1 MEYFAW
7 RRAGLF
13 NLAHDKQ
20 IKYGVLY
27 VKDSVLHNCFNHELI
42 SVEKSQ
48 HVLKDMDVPWIKEP
62 IIKQVNSLIGYLD
75 DLWIKIN
82 EKYEKGELKHLR
94 YDEQKKKFIWSKIKA
109 QNSEE
114 LENKFQ
120 TIISNIQ
127 KFGY

>member
-1 MEYFAW
+1 MQE
-7 RRAGLF
+7 
-13 NLAHDKQ
+13 Q

-82 EKYEKGELKHLR
+82 EKYEKGLPLVFPHIFRQAVFSLKFPIYIFQYFIHIYRFFRSFKSILT
-94 YDEQKKKFIWSKIKA
+94 KKVDMLPS
-109 QNSEE
+109 
-114 LENKFQ
+114 
-120 TIISNIQ
+120 
-127 KFGY
+127 YR